1 MLLLLDFKQLGFDRQ
16 LPDVLFIH
24 LLPNFLVAGC
34 EIEPKG
40 CLEMVLL
47 VRNEIMFAYF
57 TSFSCFNIATAERP
71 ISGGRGQA

>member
-40 CLEMVLL
+40 CLDMVLL
-47 VRNEIMFAYF
+47 VRNEIIFVYF
-57 TSFSCFNIATAERP
+57 TGFFCFNIATAECS
-71 ISGGRGQA
+71 ISSGRWQD